1 MPSLRHL
8 LVDAAAVALVG
19 IGMTAAVSGYLHN
32 LPDPATAG
40 RPDWDEP
47 LTTGSIAPRSAPVIE
62 IEEAETAGVESPR
75 SWADPP
81 LRASRLSRHRP
92 S

>member
-8 LVDAAAVALVG
+8 LVDAAAVVLVG
-19 IGMTAAVSGYLHN
+19 VGLTAAASGYLHN
-32 LPDPATAG
+32 LPDPAGAS
-40 RPDWDEP
+40 RPDWNEP
-47 LTTGSIAPRSAPVIE
+47 LTTGSIAPRPAPVVE
-62 IEEAETAGVESPR
+62 IDEAETAVSESPR
-75 SWADPP
+75 SWTDPP

>member
-19 IGMTAAVSGYLHN
+19 LGLTAAASGYLRN
-32 LPDPATAG
+32 LPDPAAAAA
-40 RPDWDEP
+40 PAWDEP
-47 LTTGSIAPRSAPVIE
+47 LTTGSIAPDRPPAV
-62 IEEAETAGVESPR
+62 EAEDAEAPR
-75 SWADPP
+75 PWNDPP
-81 LRASRLSRHRP
+81 ERASRASRHRA

>member
-19 IGMTAAVSGYLHN
+19 IGLTAAASGYLHN
-32 LPDPATAG
+32 LPDPAAAS
-40 RPDWDEP
+40 RPAWDEP
-47 LTTGSIAPRSAPVIE
+47 LTTGSITPRGAAVETEESAPA
-62 IEEAETAGVESPR
+62 EAESPPA
-75 SWADPP
+75 WIDPP